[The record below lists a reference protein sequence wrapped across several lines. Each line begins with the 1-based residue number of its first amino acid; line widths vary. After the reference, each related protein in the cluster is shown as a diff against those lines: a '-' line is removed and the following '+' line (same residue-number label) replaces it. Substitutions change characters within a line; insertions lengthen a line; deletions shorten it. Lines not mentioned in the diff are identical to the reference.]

1 MLRIYVA
8 SASSYKDM
16 AHHDKQ
22 TSMQAVQHEA
32 TSAAQAFLQQK
43 DLQYIKCVHFLF
55 QPNGTGILYR
65 DDLEPVTDT
74 KHVLNIVLVEQNLKT
89 ERRMSMIHK
98 GKHAHGLQGC
108 RQLYLLQVD
117 TMQQKLKS
125 ISSNILRQAQDSLV
139 SLCIV
144 ACFAAIQL
152 VGCCAISN
160 SQSSSSLHRLTLKD
174 FAEIL
179 APAG

>member
-1 MLRIYVA
+1 
-8 SASSYKDM
+8 
-16 AHHDKQ
+16 
-22 TSMQAVQHEA
+22 MQAC
-32 TSAAQAFLQQK
+32 LQQK
-43 DLQYIKCVHFLF
+43 DLQHIECIHFLF

-74 KHVLNIVLVEQNLKT
+74 KHVLNIVPVEQNLQT
-89 ERRMSMIHK
+89 ERRMSMVHK
-98 GKHAHGLQGC
+98 DKGEHACGLQGC

-152 VGCCAISN
+152 VGYA
-160 SQSSSSLHRLTLKD
+160 L
-174 FAEIL
+174 
-179 APAG
+179 